1 MSWHVVTPMTPN
13 QGRLMRLSIRDRW
26 RALVLVLSLLFA
38 PASLVAPPAAAAPA
52 QAPQAG
58 KVYRIGLLRAG
69 ELPKLWIDELR
80 EGLRELGYIEGQNLI
95 IELRIGTLDQ
105 LPRLAED
112 LVRSKVDVIVASASS
127 AGMAAKNAT
136 TSIPIVFTSLS
147 HPVEIGLIKSLAR
160 PGGNITGVTVNA
172 GATVTKRL
180 ELLRELV
187 PNLKQVAV
195 LTHPAHPTD
204 LVQRKEMEEAARV
217 LGLQLKPVAVSGP
230 EDFEAAFKT
239 ASGAGGLLNIDTP
252 LFTTYRT
259 QFVELAARNR
269 LPAIWSNGIIVE
281 VGGLISYGTSIP
293 ALFRRAAT
301 YVDKVLKG
309 ARPGDVPVEQPTK
322 FELVI
327 NLKTA
332 RSLGLTIPSSL
343 LLRADKV
350 IEGSGR

>member
-1 MSWHVVTPMTPN
+1 M
-13 QGRLMRLSIRDRW
+13 DR
-26 RALVLVLSLLFA
+26 RAFISTLAGAL
-38 PASLVAPPAAAAPA
+38 LVAPLAAEG
-52 QAPQAG
+52 QQAG
-58 KVYRIGLLRAG
+58 KVYRIGFLRAG
-69 ELPKLWIDELR
+69 EPPKFWIDEFR
-80 EGLRELGYIEGQNLI
+80 EGLRELGYVEGQNVV
-95 IELRIGTLDQ
+95 IEFRIGPLDQ
-105 LPRLAED
+105 LPQLAED

-127 AGMAAKNAT
+127 AGMAAKKAT

-187 PNLKQVAV
+187 PSLKQVAV
-195 LTHPAHPTD
+195 LVHPAHPTD
-204 LVQRKEMEEAARV
+204 PVQRKEMEEAARV
-217 LGLQLKPVAVSGP
+217 LGLQLKPAAVRAP
-230 EDFEAAFKT
+230 EDFEAAFK
-239 ASGAGGLLNIDTP
+239 AVSRAGGLLNIDTP

-281 VGGLISYGTSIP
+281 AGGLMSYGTSIP

-309 ARPGDVPVEQPTK
+309 ARPGDLPVEQPTK
-322 FELVI
+322 FEFVI

-332 RSLGLTIPSSL
+332 KALGLTIPASL
-343 LLRADKV
+343 LQRADRV
-350 IEGSGR
+350 IE

>member
-1 MSWHVVTPMTPN
+1 VISRRRFLTGFV
-13 QGRLMRLSIRDRW
+13 I
-26 RALVLVLSLLFA
+26 ALA
-38 PASLVAPPAAAAPA
+38 PAATVHGAPEYMAPAATVHGAPEYK
-52 QAPQAG
+52 AG
-58 KVYRIGLLRAG
+58 KVYRIGFLRAG
-69 ELPKLWIDELR
+69 EPPKFWIDEFR
-80 EGLRELGYIEGQNLI
+80 EGLRELGYVEGQNVV
-95 IELRIGTLDQ
+95 IEFRIGPLDQ

-147 HPVEIGLIKSLAR
+147 HPVEIGLIKTLAR

-187 PNLKQVAV
+187 PGLKQVAV
-195 LTHPAHPTD
+195 LMHPAHPTD
-204 LVQRKEMEEAARV
+204 PVQRKEMEEAARA
-217 LGLQLKPVAVSGP
+217 LGLQLKPAAVRAP
-230 EDFEAAFKT
+230 EDFEAAFK
-239 ASGAGGLLNIDTP
+239 AVSGAGGLLNIDTP

-281 VGGLISYGTSIP
+281 AGGLMSYGTYIP

-309 ARPGDVPVEQPTK
+309 ARPGDLPVEQPTK

-332 RSLGLTIPSSL
+332 KALGLTIPPSL
-343 LLRADKV
+343 LLRADHL
-350 IEGSGR
+350 IE

>member
-1 MSWHVVTPMTPN
+1 
-13 QGRLMRLSIRDRW
+13 MRASRCDRW
-26 RALVLVLSLLFA
+26 RALVLVLLLLFA
-38 PASLVAPPAAAAPA
+38 PASLVALPDAAAPA
-52 QAPQAG
+52 QAAQAG
-58 KVYRIGLLRAG
+58 KVYKIGFLRAG
-69 ELPKLWIDELR
+69 EPPKFWIDEFR
-80 EGLRELGYIEGQNLI
+80 EGLRELGYVEGQNVV
-95 IELRIGTLDQ
+95 IEFRIGALDQ

-187 PNLKQVAV
+187 PSLKQVAV

-204 LVQRKEMEEAARV
+204 PVQRKEVEEAARA
-217 LGLQLKPVAVSGP
+217 LGLQLKPAAVRAP
-230 EDFEAAFKT
+230 EDFEAAFK
-239 ASGAGGLLNIDTP
+239 AVSGSGGLLNIDTP

-281 VGGLISYGTSIP
+281 AGGLMSYGTYIP

-309 ARPGDVPVEQPTK
+309 ARPADLPVEQPTK

-332 RSLGLTIPSSL
+332 RSLGLTIPPSL

-350 IEGSGR
+350 IEGSGG

>member
-1 MSWHVVTPMTPN
+1 VISRR
-13 QGRLMRLSIRDRW
+13 RLLTGF
-26 RALVLVLSLLFA
+26 VLAWA
-38 PASLVAPPAAAAPA
+38 PLGAAAA
-52 QAPQAG
+52 QEYKAG
-58 KVYRIGLLRAG
+58 KVYRIGFLRAG
-69 ELPKLWIDELR
+69 EPPKFWIDEFR
-80 EGLRELGYIEGQNLI
+80 EGLRELGYVEGQNVV
-95 IELRIGTLDQ
+95 IEFRIGPLDQ
-105 LPRLAED
+105 LPQLAED

-127 AGMAAKNAT
+127 AGIAAKKAT

-147 HPVEIGLIKSLAR
+147 HPVEIGLIKSLAH

-187 PNLKQVAV
+187 PSLKQVAV
-195 LTHPAHPTD
+195 LVHPAHPTD
-204 LVQRKEMEEAARV
+204 PVQRKEMAEAARA
-217 LGLQLKPVAVSGP
+217 LGLQLKPAAVRAP
-230 EDFEAAFKT
+230 EDFEAAFK
-239 ASGAGGLLNIDTP
+239 AVSGAGALLNIDTP

-281 VGGLISYGTSIP
+281 AGGLMSYGTSIP

-309 ARPGDVPVEQPTK
+309 ARPADLPVEQPTK

-332 RSLGLTIPSSL
+332 KALGLTIPPSL
-343 LLRADKV
+343 LQRADQV
-350 IEGSGR
+350 IE

>member
-1 MSWHVVTPMTPN
+1 M
-13 QGRLMRLSIRDRW
+13 DR
-26 RALVLVLSLLFA
+26 RAFITTLTGGLL
-38 PASLVAPPAAAAPA
+38 AAPLAAEA
-52 QAPQAG
+52 QQAG
-58 KVYRIGLLRAG
+58 KVYKIGFLRAG
-69 ELPKLWIDELR
+69 EPPKFWIDEFR
-80 EGLRELGYIEGQNLI
+80 EGLRELGYVEGQNMA
-95 IELRIGTLDQ
+95 IEFRIGPLDQ

-127 AGMAAKNAT
+127 AGMAAKKAT

-180 ELLRELV
+180 EFLRELV
-187 PNLKQVAV
+187 PSLKQVAV
-195 LTHPAHPTD
+195 LMHPAHPTD
-204 LVQRKEMEEAARV
+204 PVQRKEMEEAARA
-217 LGLQLKPVAVSGP
+217 LGLQLKPAAVRAP
-230 EDFEAAFKT
+230 EDFEAAFK
-239 ASGAGGLLNIDTP
+239 AVSSAGGLLNIDTP

-281 VGGLISYGTSIP
+281 AGGLMSYGTYIP

-301 YVDKVLKG
+301 YVDKILKG
-309 ARPGDVPVEQPTK
+309 ATPGDLPVEQPTK

-332 RSLGLTIPSSL
+332 KALGLKVPESFL
-343 LLRADKV
+343 VRADEV
-350 IEGSGR
+350 IE

>member
-1 MSWHVVTPMTPN
+1 MERRAFVV
-13 QGRLMRLSIRDRW
+13 G
-26 RALVLVLSLLFA
+26 ALGFL
-38 PASLVAPPAAAAPA
+38 AAPLA
-52 QAPQAG
+52 AEGQPVG

-69 ELPKLWIDELR
+69 EPPKFWIDEFR
-80 EGLRELGYIEGQNLI
+80 EGLRELGYVEGQNLV
-95 IELRIGTLDQ
+95 IEFRIGPLDQ
-105 LPRLAED
+105 LPQLAED
-112 LVRSKVDVIVASASS
+112 LVRSRVDVIVASASS

-136 TSIPIVFTSLS
+136 TSIPIVFTTLS

-172 GATVTKRL
+172 GTTVTKRL

-187 PNLKQVAV
+187 PRLKQVAV
-195 LTHPAHPTD
+195 LVHPAHPTD
-204 LVQRKEMEEAARV
+204 PVQRKEMEEAARA
-217 LGLQLKPVAVSGP
+217 LGLQLKPTAVRAP
-230 EDFEAAFKT
+230 EDFEAAFK
-239 ASGAGGLLNIDTP
+239 AVSGAGALLNIDTP

-281 VGGLISYGTSIP
+281 AGGLMSYGTYIP
-293 ALFRRAAT
+293 ALFRRAAI

-309 ARPGDVPVEQPTK
+309 ARPGDLPVEQPTR

-332 RSLGLTIPSSL
+332 KALGLTVPPSL
-343 LLRADKV
+343 LQRADQV
-350 IEGSGR
+350 IE